1 MRDAFSCYF
10 CKTNLTA
17 YRMKKALKFLLAIVA
32 VAAMMLVGCRKPDDP
47 NNGGNNDNNDTITLE
62 NHEYV
67 DLGLPSGTLWATC
80 NVGAS
85 RPEDCGDYFAWGETV
100 TKAVYDWK
108 SYKYGHCPDDHFAIT
123 KYCTDSIYG
132 LDGFVDN
139 LTVLEPADD
148 AATANWGADWRMPT
162 KEEWKELF
170 LKTTCVWTT
179 QNGMDGRLLIGA
191 NGNSIFLPATGFRI
205 DGELIGPG
213 LGIYWS
219 SSLHTDF
226 NVRGWSFHFEGEN
239 CHVCG
244 TYERSRGQ
252 VIRAVRVSK

>member
-1 MRDAFSCYF
+1 M
-10 CKTNLTA
+10 
-17 YRMKKALKFLLAIVA
+17 LLMFIV
-32 VAAMMLVGCRKPDDP
+32 VGCDKPDEP
-47 NNGGNNDNNDTITLE
+47 NNGGNNESNDTLVE
-62 NHEYV
+62 YEYV

-80 NVGAS
+80 NVGANA
-85 RPEDCGDYFAWGETV
+85 PEDCGDYFAWGETAP
-100 TKAVYDWK
+100 KEVYDWS
-108 SYKYGHCPDDHFAIT
+108 SYKYGGIVNELFAMT
-123 KYCTDSIYG
+123 KYCTNSSCG
-132 LDGFVDN
+132 LDDGFVDN
-139 LTVLEPADD
+139 LTVLEPTDD
-148 AATANWGADWRMPT
+148 AATANWGTDWRMPT

-179 QNGMDGRLLIGA
+179 QNGVDGRLLTGV

-226 NVRGWSFHFEGEN
+226 NERGWSFHFEGDN

-244 TYERSRGQ
+244 TYERNRGQ
-252 VIRAVRVSK
+252 VVRAVWVAR

>member
-1 MRDAFSCYF
+1 MP
-10 CKTNLTA
+10 L
-17 YRMKKALKFLLAIVA
+17 ML
-32 VAAMMLVGCRKPDDP
+32 MMVFAVGCDKPDEP
-47 NNGGNNDNNDTITLE
+47 SNGGNNESNDTLVE
-62 NHEYV
+62 YAYV

-80 NVGAS
+80 NVGANN
-85 RPEDCGDYFAWGETV
+85 PEEIGDYFAWGETMP
-100 TKAVYDWK
+100 KEVYAWS
-108 SYKYGHCPDDHFAIT
+108 SYKYGDMVNGFFAMT
-123 KYCTDSIYG
+123 QYCTDSCCG

-139 LTVLEPADD
+139 LTVLEPNDD

-170 LKTTCVWTT
+170 LKTTCTWTT
-179 QNGMDGRLLIGA
+179 QNGVDGRLLVGV
-191 NGNSIFLPATGFRI
+191 NGNSIFLPATGFRL

-226 NVRGWSFHFEGEN
+226 NERGWSFHFEGEN

-244 TYERSRGQ
+244 TYERNRGQ
-252 VIRAVRVSK
+252 VVRAVRVAR

>member
-1 MRDAFSCYF
+1 MME
-10 CKTNLTA
+10 K
-17 YRMKKALKFLLAIVA
+17 LLRVIASI
-32 VAAMMLVGCRKPDDP
+32 MLLMFIAVGCNKPDEP
-47 NNGGNNDNNDTITLE
+47 NNGGDNESNDTLVE
-62 NHEYV
+62 YAYV
-67 DLGLPSGTLWATC
+67 DLGLPSGTLWAAC
-80 NVGAS
+80 NVGANA
-85 RPEDCGDYFAWGETV
+85 PEDCGDYFAWGETSP
-100 TKAVYDWK
+100 KDVYDWS
-108 SYKYGHCPDDHFAIT
+108 SYKYGGIVNELFAMT
-123 KYCTDSIYG
+123 KYCTSSSCG

-179 QNGMDGRLLIGA
+179 QNGVEGRLLTGV

-205 DGELIGPG
+205 DGELIGPS

-226 NVRGWSFHFEGEN
+226 NERGWSFHFEGEN

-244 TYERSRGQ
+244 TYERNRGQ
-252 VIRAVRVSK
+252 VVRAVRIAR